1 MSSKQQQKYE
11 TKKYNKTE
19 EYNDSNINSLTPDD
33 LLVAMGRNY
42 NLFKENCQQAAQ
54 RAWDLWTK
62 PGLERAAIT
71 NDDKE
76 CPDWQY
82 GN

>member
-11 TKKYNKTE
+11 IE
-19 EYNDSNINSLTPDD
+19 AHNDDNTNSLTPDN

-42 NLFKENCQQAAQ
+42 NLFKENCKHSAKK
-54 RAWDLWTK
+54 AWDLWTT